1 MSRSTIESRTL
12 EKAAEVLG
20 GRRELAKHLQVP
32 LLELDKW
39 LVGAETPPHIY
50 FLRAVD
56 VVLYQDSIE
65 PSAPGDAPPSDLP
78 RNKPDYKRPG

>member
-1 MSRSTIESRTL
+1 MGKSTLESRTL
-12 EKAAEVLG
+12 GKAAEVLG
-20 GRRELAKHLQVP
+20 GRSRLARHLQVP

-39 LVGAETPPHIY
+39 LAGEETPPHIY

-65 PSAPGDAPPSDLP
+65 PSLPGDAPPEKNAPPQL
-78 RNKPDYKRPG
+78 G